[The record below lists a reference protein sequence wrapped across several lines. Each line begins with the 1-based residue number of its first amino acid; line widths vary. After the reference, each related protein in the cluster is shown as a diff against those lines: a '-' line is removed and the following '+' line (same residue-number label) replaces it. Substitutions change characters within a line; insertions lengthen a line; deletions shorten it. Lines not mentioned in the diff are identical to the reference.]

1 MQSPIEEVWKKDDV
15 EAQDL
20 CDAFLKN
27 DSAIQLILEN
37 TPVVGVDG
45 NTGTII
51 LSRTE
56 DWKIFKDANG
66 GTNVQEGERTYHN
79 TGACQSHA
87 HIKVAS
93 SNTHSVTAVRVPFS
107 RVHGLWFIQRH
118 SFGNMKADKKE
129 RENDTMFKK
138 PEENEITADTHAL
151 VKVFL
156 GYDCDISTSAEVIK
170 GLKDFEA
177 KLPNETIL
185 KRLM

>member
-51 LSRTE
+51 LIRTE
-56 DWKIFKDANG
+56 YGDILRDAKGAKVN
-66 GTNVQEGERTYHN
+66 EGERSYHSS
-79 TGACQSHA
+79 GFCESHSHLQA
-87 HIKVAS
+87 VRVFH
-93 SNTHSVTAVRVPFS
+93 SNVTAVRVPFS

-118 SFGNMKADKKE
+118 SPDKSTGINN
-129 RENDTMFKK
+129 RTMFAK
-138 PEENEITADTHAL
+138 PDENEITADTHGL
-151 VKVFL
+151 IKVYL
-156 GYDCDISTSAEVIK
+156 GDMSFYDYSYKVRTGLIK
-170 GLKDFEA
+170 YENSPSGESILT
-177 KLPNETIL
+177 KL
-185 KRLM
+185 R